1 MSSPLGENQLIGASG
16 NQAKDY
22 EIEYSCRFDETTST
36 ALTRTPTS
44 NGNSQVATF
53 SAWMK
58 YDVTFCN
65 FWDVG
70 VAGGGSTQDS
80 FQFGFNSN
88 GACFTSEQ
96 NNNSVRYDGTTTA
109 LYRDPAAWYHVHFII
124 NTPHATASER
134 IKIYVNG
141 VYQSGTYN
149 YPSQNASLNMNL
161 TSHGMRLGAGTRTG
175 GALYN
180 EYSGLI
186 AEAHWLDGQAI
197 GPENF
202 GETDAA
208 YGHWKPI
215 EYEGGNYGTN
225 GFYLKF
231 ADSSA
236 LGTDSSG
243 TGNNLTLSNLAATD
257 QMIDTPTNNFCTLD
271 PIQNQQAV
279 RLAEGNLRSEGTHS
293 FDWDDI
299 QSTFAVS
306 SGKWYWEVRCLNIA
320 DYSAQSWIAGIR
332 QTGFTAK
339 NLHWYSSS
347 YTAASH
353 GIVFGVQDGNYKIT
367 NTSQS
372 SFTHDIAEG
381 DIVQFRLDLD
391 NNELSISVDG
401 SDKGKVFDITANT
414 EYTPAANL
422 YDDSSMI
429 ANFGQDSSFA
439 GTETA
444 QGNTDGNGKGDFYY
458 TPPSGFLALCTNNL
472 PAPTVKPKDNFNVIL
487 YAGNTSVDRD
497 ITGVGFQPDFT
508 WIKQRT
514 DNATENLWLD
524 RVRGAGEL
532 IRSNADN
539 AEVTANSILSAFLP
553 DGFTLGDGSNQDPA
567 SNASGKNYVAWNWK
581 ASGSGSSNTNGTI
594 NTTSTSANTSAGF
607 SIVTYTGDGNA
618 NATIGHG
625 LSKAPELVIIKNRG
639 TTDDWNVFFS
649 QLSSNTYATAT
660 TFNIGDK
667 DTGVMRLDVQGVSGS
682 YTMNAQTN
690 TNSHTYV
697 AYCFHSVEGYS
708 KIGQYTG
715 NGAPAQTPG
724 AGMDGPFIHT
734 GFQPEWVLI
743 KRTTGDSWNIND
755 DARSPDNPVR
765 ELLLPDL
772 VGQEY
777 SDVDSDF
784 LSNGFKIRHHDGMK
798 NYNNVS
804 HVYFA
809 IAEFPFKFAN
819 AR

>member
-1 MSSPLGENQLIGASG
+1 MPAFGTQMFGSG
-16 NQAKDY
+16 GVSDY
-22 EIEYSCRFDETTST
+22 EIEQSCRFNDDDS
-36 ALTRTPTS
+36 AKLTRTPSSTGNRRAITWSFWAKKGAGNIVWSCGSGS
-44 NGNSQVATF
+44 NASTVSGIDFADQLTF
-53 SAWMK
+53 FHYSSSA
-58 YDVTFCN
+58 YQDFCRSL
-65 FWDVG
+65 
-70 VAGGGSTQDS
+70 AK
-80 FQFGFNSN
+80 
-88 GACFTSEQ
+88 
-96 NNNSVRYDGTTTA
+96 
-109 LYRDPAAWYHVHFII
+109 YRDPAAWYHIVVIVDTA
-124 NTPHATASER
+124 NATQNDRSR
-134 IKIYVNG
+134 LYVNG
-141 VYQSGTYN
+141 ERLSVTSSGYSRF
-149 YPSQNASLNMNL
+149 SQNYDTMINTTITHAVGHYQTWTTYYDGYL
-161 TSHGMRLGAGTRTG
+161 
-175 GALYN
+175 
-180 EYSGLI
+180 
-186 AEAHWLDGQAI
+186 AEFHYLDGQTL